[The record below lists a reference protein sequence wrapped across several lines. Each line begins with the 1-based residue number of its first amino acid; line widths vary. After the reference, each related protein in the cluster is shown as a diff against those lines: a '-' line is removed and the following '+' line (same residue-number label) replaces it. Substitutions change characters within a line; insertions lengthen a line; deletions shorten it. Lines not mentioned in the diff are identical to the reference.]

1 MSHAGDEA
9 NWKAIQCDVERWGEV
24 QVTGGNHN
32 SPKKEKMV
40 GEGAGKGKMQLGS
53 RGHVKCKMVVYL
65 CIYVQDDG
73 EMEGRQ
79 FGSRVRGE

>member
-24 QVTGGNHN
+24 LVTGGNHN
-32 SPKKEKMV
+32 SPKKAKMV

-53 RGHVKCKMVVYL
+53 RGHVKCKMVAYL
-65 CIYVQDDG
+65 CT
-73 EMEGRQ
+73 E
-79 FGSRVRGE
+79 